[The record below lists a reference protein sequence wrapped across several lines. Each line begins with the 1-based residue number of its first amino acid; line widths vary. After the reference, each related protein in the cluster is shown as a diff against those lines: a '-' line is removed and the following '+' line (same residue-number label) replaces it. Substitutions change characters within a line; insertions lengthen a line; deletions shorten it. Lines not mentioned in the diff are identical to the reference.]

1 MTATTLVLPDRDDM
15 LRRLNSVL
23 DDPHAEA
30 GLYPRLLKH
39 AGQQKQPEGVVVMFM
54 LAIADY
60 TEGLPPAVAVTLDIA
75 LPRFIGAL
83 IDDEGLRQEALT
95 FLQSVQ

>member
-1 MTATTLVLPDRDDM
+1 MTTATLILPERDNM
-15 LRRLNSVL
+15 LRRLKTVL

-39 AGQQKQPEGVVVMFM
+39 AGQQKAPEGVVLMFM

-60 TEGLPPAVAVTLDIA
+60 TAGLPPTMELTLGIA

-83 IDDEGLRQEALT
+83 IDDENLRQEALD